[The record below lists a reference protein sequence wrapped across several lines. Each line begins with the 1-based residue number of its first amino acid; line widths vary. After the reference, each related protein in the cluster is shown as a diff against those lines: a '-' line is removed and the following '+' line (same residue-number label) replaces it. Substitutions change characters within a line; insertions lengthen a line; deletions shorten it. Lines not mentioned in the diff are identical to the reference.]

1 MAPIQRD
8 LQLKVRVT
16 AQELRMLHELA
27 EHLGLTA
34 SDVIR
39 QYVRREHA
47 ALVARATSTR
57 KPKKK

>member
-1 MAPIQRD
+1 
-8 LQLKVRVT
+8 
-16 AQELRMLHELA
+16 MLHELA